1 MIERKIIANY
11 FYILTTALVLFLFG
25 SALLLWLHSID
36 LASKI
41 QEQNPIILELQDQ
54 YSHDS
59 LQMMIS
65 QMKQSLQ
72 LNEKDI
78 ELISKNDAMKMM
90 GDDLSEQ
97 LLASGESNPFRD
109 LILVKMKKRDPN
121 YLESLKKILISF
133 RMVDSIEIEHEF
145 SKEMGSLSN
154 RISTIMLFISIAMLV
169 ITAII
174 ISFLVTIFLQ
184 ERMDVMS
191 VMSTLGTPVNKITEP
206 YLKQILIYS
215 VVSSLLAI
223 GFISIAILLCKFI
236 SPWLYDL
243 VELVKFF
250 IVIFV
255 LLILGPSLHY
265 IMVKSKILKLLKY

>member
-97 LLASGESNPFRD
+97 LLAAGESNPFRD

-250 IVIFV
+250 ILIFV
-255 LLILGPSLHY
+255 FLIF
-265 IMVKSKILKLLKY
+265 IR